1 MRFQFIEDHRD
12 KFSVR
17 LMCKVLEVSTSG
29 YYAWRGRPPSKREM
43 ANRVLTAKIKE
54 EFEKSGETYG
64 SPRIYQ
70 VMRKLGLMCSPKR
83 VARLMRAADLKA
95 KQTRRYRSTTKRNKA
110 DRAAPNILKRD
121 FSATAPNRKWVTDI
135 TYIATQEGWLYL
147 AAIMDLFSRRI
158 VGWAMSKRM
167 TSDLTLRALDMAI
180 RRCRPESGLIHH
192 SDQGSQYTDRDYQ
205 AMLAAHGIL
214 PSMNAVGT
222 WYDNA
227 PMESFFGTLKSER
240 VHHIVYATR
249 DEASPDVFYYIEGF
263 YNRRRLHSSLD
274 YLSPEAHEQLYHEQ
288 KGLRLIPC
296 PQN

>member
-12 KFSVR
+12 EFPVR

-43 ANRVLTAKIKE
+43 ANRALTAKIKE

-70 VMRKLGLMCSPKR
+70 VMRKLGLMCSPNR
-83 VARLMRAADLKA
+83 VARLMRAAGLKA

-110 DRAAPNILKRD
+110 DRAAPNRLNRD

-158 VGWAMSKRM
+158 VGWAMSPRM
-167 TSDLTLRALDMAI
+167 TSALTLRALDMAI

-192 SDQGSQYTDRDYQ
+192 SDQGSQYTDSEYQ
-205 AMLAAHGIL
+205 AVLAAHKIIA
-214 PSMNAVGT
+214 SMNGVGT

-227 PMESFFGTLKSER
+227 PMESFFGTLKSEL
-240 VHHIVYATR
+240 VHHRAYRSRA
-249 DEASPDVFYYIEGF
+249 EASSDLFYYIEAW
-263 YNRRRLHSSLD
+263 YNRRRLHSALG
-274 YLSPEAHEQLYHEQ
+274 YESPEAYEQLYHNNTI
-288 KGLRLIPC
+288 RV
-296 PQN
+296 

>member
-12 KFSVR
+12 EFPVR

-43 ANRVLTAKIKE
+43 ANRGLTAKIKE
-54 EFEKSGETYG
+54 EFENSGETYG

-70 VMRKLGLMCSPKR
+70 VMRKLGLMCSQNR

-192 SDQGSQYTDRDYQ
+192 SDQGSQYTDSEYQ
-205 AMLAAHGIL
+205 AVLAAHSIVA
-214 PSMNAVGT
+214 SMNGVGT

-227 PMESFFGTLKSER
+227 PMESFFGTLKSEL
-240 VHHIVYATR
+240 VHHRAYRTR
-249 DEASPDVFYYIEGF
+249 AEASPDLFYYIEAW
-263 YNRRRLHSSLD
+263 YNRRRLHSALG
-274 YLSPEAHEQLYHEQ
+274 YESPETYEQLYHNNAI
-288 KGLRLIPC
+288 RV
-296 PQN
+296 

>member
-1 MRFQFIEDHRD
+1 MRFQFIENHRD
-12 KFSVR
+12 EFPVK

-43 ANRVLTAKIKE
+43 ANRALTAKIKE

-83 VARLMRAADLKA
+83 VARLMRAAGLKA

-110 DRAAPNILKRD
+110 DRAAPNRLKRD
-121 FSATAPNRKWVTDI
+121 FSAMAPNRKWVTDI

-192 SDQGSQYTDRDYQ
+192 SDQGSQYTDSEYQ
-205 AMLAAHGIL
+205 AVLTAHSIVA
-214 PSMNAVGT
+214 SMNGAGT

-227 PMESFFGTLKSER
+227 PMESFFGTLKSEL
-240 VHHIVYATR
+240 VHHRAYRTR
-249 DEASPDVFYYIEGF
+249 AEASPDLFYYIEAW
-263 YNRRRLHSSLD
+263 YNRRRLHSALG
-274 YLSPEAHEQLYHEQ
+274 YESPETYEQLYHNNTI
-288 KGLRLIPC
+288 RV
-296 PQN
+296 

>member
-12 KFSVR
+12 EFSVR

-29 YYAWRGRPPSKREM
+29 YYVWRDRPPSKREM
-43 ANRVLTAKIKE
+43 ANRELTAKIKA

-70 VMRKLGLMCSPKR
+70 VMRKLGLMCSPNR

-110 DRAAPNILKRD
+110 DRAAPNRLKRD
-121 FSATAPNRKWVTDI
+121 FRATAPNRKWVSDI

-192 SDQGSQYTDRDYQ
+192 SDQGSQYTDSEYQ
-205 AMLAAHGIL
+205 AVLAAHSIVA
-214 PSMNAVGT
+214 SMNGVGT

-227 PMESFFGTLKSER
+227 PMESFFGTLKSEL
-240 VHHIVYATR
+240 VHHRAYRTR
-249 DEASPDVFYYIEGF
+249 AEASPDLFYYIEAW
-263 YNRRRLHSSLD
+263 YNRRRLHSALG
-274 YLSPEAHEQLYHEQ
+274 YESPETYEQLYHNNAI
-288 KGLRLIPC
+288 RV
-296 PQN
+296 

>member
-1 MRFQFIEDHRD
+1 
-12 KFSVR
+12 
-17 LMCKVLEVSTSG
+17 MCKVLEVSTSG

-43 ANRVLTAKIKE
+43 ANRALTAKIKE

-121 FSATAPNRKWVTDI
+121 FRATAPNRKWVTDI

-192 SDQGSQYTDRDYQ
+192 SDQGSQYTDSEYQ
-205 AMLAAHGIL
+205 AVLAAHSIVA
-214 PSMNAVGT
+214 SMNGVGT

-227 PMESFFGTLKSER
+227 PMESFFGTLKSEL
-240 VHHIVYATR
+240 VHHRAYRTR
-249 DEASPDVFYYIEGF
+249 AEASPDLFYYIEAW
-263 YNRRRLHSSLD
+263 YNRRRLHSALG
-274 YLSPEAHEQLYHEQ
+274 YESPEAYEQLYHNNTI
-288 KGLRLIPC
+288 RV
-296 PQN
+296 

>member
-12 KFSVR
+12 EFPVR

-43 ANRVLTAKIKE
+43 ANRGLTAKIKE
-54 EFEKSGETYG
+54 EFENSGETYG

-70 VMRKLGLMCSPKR
+70 VMRKLGLMCSQNR

-110 DRAAPNILKRD
+110 DRVAPNRLKRD

-167 TSDLTLRALDMAI
+167 TSALTLRALDMAI

-192 SDQGSQYTDRDYQ
+192 SDQGSQYTDSEYQ
-205 AMLAAHGIL
+205 AALAGHSIVA
-214 PSMNAVGT
+214 SMNGVGT

-227 PMESFFGTLKSER
+227 PMESFFGTLKSEL
-240 VHHIVYATR
+240 VHHRAYRSRA
-249 DEASPDVFYYIEGF
+249 EASPDLFYYIEAW
-263 YNRRRLHSSLD
+263 YNRRRLHSALG
-274 YLSPEAHEQLYHEQ
+274 YESPATYEQLYHNNTI
-288 KGLRLIPC
+288 RV
-296 PQN
+296 

>member
-1 MRFQFIEDHRD
+1 MRFQFIEDHRNE
-12 KFSVR
+12 FPVR

-70 VMRKLGLMCSPKR
+70 VMRKLGLMCSPNR

-110 DRAAPNILKRD
+110 DRAAPNRLKRD

-167 TSDLTLRALDMAI
+167 TSALTLRALDMAI

-192 SDQGSQYTDRDYQ
+192 SDQGSQYTDSEYQ
-205 AMLAAHGIL
+205 AVLAAHSIVA
-214 PSMNAVGT
+214 SMNGVGT

-227 PMESFFGTLKSER
+227 PMESFFGTLKSEL
-240 VHHIVYATR
+240 VHHRAYRTR
-249 DEASPDVFYYIEGF
+249 AEASPDLFYYIEAW
-263 YNRRRLHSSLD
+263 YNRRRLHSALG
-274 YLSPEAHEQLYHEQ
+274 YESPEVYEQLYHNNAI
-288 KGLRLIPC
+288 RV
-296 PQN
+296 